1 MYVTIMLVVL
11 PIIAF
16 IWFLN
21 LITLLKKI
29 NKGEFINNRLS
40 WGAFL
45 TLSFVFLFMF
55 ALVSIH

>member
-1 MYVTIMLVVL
+1 MLVVL
-11 PIIAF
+11 PIIGLF
-16 IWFLN
+16 WFLN

-29 NKGEFINNRLS
+29 RDREFINNHLS

-55 ALVSIH
+55 SLVSIH